1 MSIHL
6 NKHGICQI
14 SLCTPSGKRFRRT
27 AGTSDRREAQE
38 LHDKLKHELW
48 RQEKLGEKPKHLWDE
63 ACIRWLQENQ
73 GKKSLDSD
81 KIKIRLLPELR
92 GLLLEDI
99 SRDLIHSIVNR
110 KTCSGSTKNR
120 YFALIRAILN
130 KCVNEW
136 DWLDKAPKLKLHKEP
151 KKRIRWLYPEEA
163 QRLVNALENLPY
175 MQHLV
180 IFSLAT
186 GLRQANVL
194 NLKWEQIDL
203 RRQVAWIYPDQAKAG
218 KAIGVPLNQT
228 AMQVLMDRPRVSD
241 YVFTH
246 SGGRKVKAISNR
258 VWREALDKAGITD
271 FRWHDLRHTW
281 ASWLVQQGTPLAAL
295 KEMGGWE
302 SVEMVQR
309 YAHLA
314 PEHLSQHA
322 RLIDSNISAG
332 IGLVQTFAKV
342 ENRQSSEHQTM
353 KIN

>member
-1 MSIHL
+1 M
-6 NKHGICQI
+6 
-14 SLCTPSGKRFRRT
+14 
-27 AGTSDRREAQE
+27 
-38 LHDKLKHELW
+38 
-48 RQEKLGEKPKHLWDE
+48 
-63 ACIRWLQENQ
+63 
-73 GKKSLDSD
+73 
-81 KIKIRLLPELR
+81 
-92 GLLLEDI
+92 
-99 SRDLIHSIVNR
+99 
-110 KTCSGSTKNR
+110 
-120 YFALIRAILN
+120 
-130 KCVNEW
+130 
-136 DWLDKAPKLKLHKEP
+136 
-151 KKRIRWLYPEEA
+151 
-163 QRLVNALENLPY
+163 
-175 MQHLV
+175 
-180 IFSLAT
+180 
-186 GLRQANVL
+186 RQANVL

-246 SGGRKVKAISNR
+246 SGGGKVKAISNR

-281 ASWLVQQGTPLAAL
+281 ASWLVQNGTPLAAL

-342 ENRQSSEHQTM
+342 ENRQSLEHQTM

>member
-1 MSIHL
+1 M
-6 NKHGICQI
+6 
-14 SLCTPSGKRFRRT
+14 
-27 AGTSDRREAQE
+27 
-38 LHDKLKHELW
+38 
-48 RQEKLGEKPKHLWDE
+48 
-63 ACIRWLQENQ
+63 
-73 GKKSLDSD
+73 
-81 KIKIRLLPELR
+81 
-92 GLLLEDI
+92 
-99 SRDLIHSIVNR
+99 
-110 KTCSGSTKNR
+110 
-120 YFALIRAILN
+120 
-130 KCVNEW
+130 NEW
-136 DWLDKAPKLKLHKEP
+136 NWLDKAPKLKLHKEP

-163 QRLVNALENLPY
+163 QRLVNALDNLPY

-246 SGGRKVKAISNR
+246 SGGGKVKAISNR

-281 ASWLVQQGTPLAAL
+281 ASWLVQNGTPLAAL

-342 ENRQSSEHQTM
+342 ENRQSLEHQTM

>member
-6 NKHGICQI
+6 NKHGIWQI
-14 SLCTPSGKRFRRT
+14 SLRTPSGQRFRRT
-27 AGTSDRREAQE
+27 AGTADRREAQE

-48 RQEKLGEKPKHLWDE
+48 RQEKLGEKPKRLWDE

-92 GLLLEDI
+92 GLLLEDMT
-99 SRDLIHSIVNR
+99 RDLIHSVVNR

-163 QRLVNALENLPY
+163 QRLVNALDSLPY

-203 RRQVAWIYPDQAKAG
+203 KRQVAWIYPDQAKAG
-218 KAIGVPLNQT
+218 KAIGVPLNHT
-228 AMQVLMDRPRVSD
+228 AMQVLMGRPRVSD

-246 SGGRKVKAISNR
+246 SKGARVKSISSR
-258 VWREALDKAGITD
+258 VWREALERAGITD

-281 ASWLVQQGTPLAAL
+281 ASWLVQNGTPLAAL

-322 RLIDSNISAG
+322 RLIDSSMPPG
-332 IGLVQTFAKV
+332 IGLVQNFAKV
-342 ENRQSSEHQTM
+342 QNQQNADKQLE
-353 KIN
+353 

>member
-6 NKHGICQI
+6 NKHGIWQI
-14 SLCTPSGKRFRRT
+14 SLRTPSGKRLRRT
-27 AGTSDRREAQE
+27 TGTRDRREAQE

-48 RQEKLGEKPKHLWDE
+48 RQEKLGEKPKRIWDE

-99 SRDLIHSIVNR
+99 TRDLIHSVVNR

-163 QRLVNALENLPY
+163 QRLVNALDGLPY

-218 KAIGVPLNQT
+218 KAIGVPLNHT

-246 SGGRKVKAISNR
+246 SKGARVKSISSR
-258 VWREALDKAGITD
+258 VWREALEKAGITD

-322 RLIDSNISAG
+322 RLIDSSMPPG
-332 IGLVQTFAKV
+332 IGLVQNFAKV
-342 ENRQSSEHQTM
+342 QNQQNTD
-353 KIN
+353 KQVNQYN

>member
-1 MSIHL
+1 M
-6 NKHGICQI
+6 
-14 SLCTPSGKRFRRT
+14 
-27 AGTSDRREAQE
+27 
-38 LHDKLKHELW
+38 HDKLKHELW

-73 GKKSLDSD
+73 GKKSLDGD
-81 KIKIRLLPELR
+81 KNKIRLLPELR
-92 GLLLEDI
+92 GLLLEDMT
-99 SRDLIHSIVNR
+99 RDLIHSVVNR

-163 QRLVNALENLPY
+163 RRLVNALAHLPY

-203 RRQVAWIYPDQAKAG
+203 KRQAAWIYPDQAKAG
-218 KAIGVPLNQT
+218 KAIGVPLNHT
-228 AMQVLMDRPRVSD
+228 AMQVLMERQREGE

-246 SGGRKVKAISNR
+246 SHGGRVKSISSR
-258 VWREALDKAGITD
+258 VWHEALEKAGIED

-281 ASWLVQQGTPLAAL
+281 ASWLVQNGTPLAAL

-322 RLIDSNISAG
+322 RLIDSSMPPG
-332 IGLVQTFAKV
+332 IGLVQNFAKV
-342 ENRQSSEHQTM
+342 QNRQNTDKQ
-353 KIN
+353 INHLN

>member
-1 MSIHL
+1 MSAV
-6 NKHGICQI
+6 
-14 SLCTPSGKRFRRT
+14 P
-27 AGTSDRREAQE
+27 
-38 LHDKLKHELW
+38 DK
-48 RQEKLGEKPKHLWDE
+48 QT
-63 ACIRWLQENQ
+63 N
-73 GKKSLDSD
+73 
-81 KIKIRLLPELR
+81 
-92 GLLLEDI
+92 
-99 SRDLIHSIVNR
+99 
-110 KTCSGSTKNR
+110 
-120 YFALIRAILN
+120 YFAENGINFTTNNWWFTQMGQRVGLFQ
-130 KCVNEW
+130 
-136 DWLDKAPKLKLHKEP
+136 
-151 KKRIRWLYPEEA
+151 EEGTGLTNHYMY
-163 QRLVNALENLPY
+163 RLTDMLALGNALENLPY

-246 SGGRKVKAISNR
+246 SGGGKVKAISNR

-322 RLIDSNISAG
+322 RLIDSNISPG
-332 IGLVQTFAKV
+332 IGLVQNFAKV